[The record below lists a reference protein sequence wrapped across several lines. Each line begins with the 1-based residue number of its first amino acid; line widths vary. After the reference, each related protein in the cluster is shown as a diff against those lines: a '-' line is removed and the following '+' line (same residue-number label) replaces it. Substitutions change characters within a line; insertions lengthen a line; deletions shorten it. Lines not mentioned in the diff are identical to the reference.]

1 MKSGWCV
8 KIGLE
13 DSSVGSHIFSR
24 RRDDAVHGL
33 VVRVCW
39 DPLDQ
44 LFIETDPDERHGCV
58 ELSALFDPSI
68 IEPRAASEPM
78 TGGIESE
85 TRDQREGD
93 LGVWDRFAVGGG

>member
-1 MKSGWCV
+1 MRNGRSV

-33 VVRVCW
+33 VVRICW
-39 DPLDQ
+39 DLLDQ
-44 LFIETDPDERHGCV
+44 LFIETNPDKRHGRV
-58 ELSALFDPSI
+58 ELKALFDPSI

-85 TRDQREGD
+85 TWDQREGD